1 MIQNTYKRQQGF
13 TLIELLVVIAIIGI
27 LSAIVLASLNTA
39 RKKGV
44 DASIQGDLHTISTQA
59 ALDYDSYPNAYSATT
74 VATLGTETTS
84 YAIGTGAPGTAAV
97 GPFEAGSLGDATA
110 EAALNAAASVA
121 GGGIQFG
128 YSPTAYVVEAQLTA
142 AASTYWCID
151 STGIA
156 KGESAALAPG
166 ATSCP

>member
-1 MIQNTYKRQQGF
+1 MTHPIRRQGF

-39 RKKGV
+39 RAKGI
-44 DASIQGDLHTISTQA
+44 DASIESNLHTVSTQA
-59 ALDYDSYPNAYSATT
+59 AIDYDSYPNAYSAST

-84 YAIGTGAPGTAAV
+84 YAVGTGSSGTAGV
-97 GPFEAGSLGDATA
+97 GPFDAGTAGDAVA
-110 EAALNAAASVA
+110 ETALNAVASVA

-142 AASTYWCID
+142 TASTYWCID

-156 KGESAALAPG
+156 KPESAPLTAG
-166 ATSCP
+166 DTSCH